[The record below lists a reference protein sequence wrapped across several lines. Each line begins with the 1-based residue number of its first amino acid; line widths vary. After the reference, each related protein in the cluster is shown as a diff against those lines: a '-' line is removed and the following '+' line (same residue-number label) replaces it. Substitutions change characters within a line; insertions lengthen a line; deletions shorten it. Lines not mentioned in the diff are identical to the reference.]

1 MGGAVSSGLQ
11 TLGSGLGTTAT
22 TGLGGGFVDALS
34 GASSG
39 LKKAGDYVFGGELA
53 GKMGLG
59 KYKPGAI
66 TPDAGAFTDRTLAD
80 QQKAELEAQREA
92 AKTKTFDKVSAATL
106 GKSENMTPAQLAEAE
121 RISAAQI
128 SPEQQAQIRAR
139 QMSLADALTAQA
151 AGQGPSLA
159 GRQLADARNQQIQT
173 AMALAASQ
181 RGLTAGQ
188 GLRSIADQTTAANQ
202 FAASEAAKQ
211 RIAEQLS
218 AREQLAGVLS
228 GARTQDI
235 GLATSQAGLAQQ
247 AAMANQAAANNAAQ
261 FQATLDQQASAAN
274 MQSQNQFALQQAA
287 LNQQANLA
295 NQSAG
300 LQQQQIN
307 QNYINALNQQILGVD
322 QNAQNNLMDLE
333 RLRAQIAIGQQGLE
347 AGAFDEYQKRLGNA
361 VSGIGQF
368 GASSSGMFGSS
379 ASGAGGAGATG
390 AAASAAPVAAAASDE
405 RLKKN
410 IRSGDREIGSFLD
423 AIGSSTYEYKDKKW
437 GGGKYA
443 SPMAQ
448 ELERS
453 ELGKGLVIDTPSGKM
468 VDYARGAGTY
478 LAAAAMLN
486 KRLKRIEKKLGAK

>member
-1 MGGAVSSGLQ
+1 MGGAVQ
-11 TLGSGLGTTAT
+11 A
-22 TGLGGGFVDALS
+22 
-34 GASSG
+34 ASSG
-39 LKKAGDYVFGGELA
+39 LSNLGTKGLTGGGLGGITGQSADLAQKALGGLGGDYIFGGELA

-106 GKSENMTPAQLAEAE
+106 GQSTNMTAAQLAEAE
-121 RISAAQI
+121 RIAAAQI

-247 AAMANQAAANNAAQ
+247 AAMANQAAANNASQ
-261 FQATLDQQASAAN
+261 FQATLDQQANAAN

-300 LQQQQIN
+300 LQQQQLN

-333 RLRAQIAIGQQGLE
+333 RLRAQIAMGQQGLE
-347 AGAFDEYQKRLGNA
+347 SGAFGDYQKRLG
-361 VSGIGQF
+361 SLIGGLGQ
-368 GASSSGMFGSS
+368 AGSS
-379 ASGAGGAGATG
+379 ASSMFGGAGGAGATG

-453 ELGKGLVIDTPSGKM
+453 ELGKGMVIDTPSGKM